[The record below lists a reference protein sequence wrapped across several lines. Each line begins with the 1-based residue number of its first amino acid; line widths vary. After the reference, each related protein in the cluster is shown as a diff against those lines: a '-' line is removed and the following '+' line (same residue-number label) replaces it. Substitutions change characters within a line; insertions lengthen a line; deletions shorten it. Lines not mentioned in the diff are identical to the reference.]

1 MLGLEMMQLIME
13 QFLTFQEHIRNIAG
27 ENSIWVMLIIE
38 IVGLAIS
45 LILLHISNTIDR
57 KKLMEKRN
65 KLNI

>member
-1 MLGLEMMQLIME
+1 MQLIME

-38 IVGLAIS
+38 IVGLIIS

-65 KLNI
+65 KLTIE

>member
-1 MLGLEMMQLIME
+1 MLRLEMMQLIME

>member
-1 MLGLEMMQLIME
+1 MMQLIME

>member
-1 MLGLEMMQLIME
+1 ME
-13 QFLTFQEHIRNIAG
+13 QILTFEEHIRNIAG

-65 KLNI
+65 KLTIE

>member
-1 MLGLEMMQLIME
+1 MLRLEMMQLIME

-38 IVGLAIS
+38 IVGLAIY

>member
-1 MLGLEMMQLIME
+1 ME

-38 IVGLAIS
+38 IVGLIIS

-65 KLNI
+65 KLTIE